1 MSISA
6 ISRGTGD
13 RVPTIGDIVWR
24 LITGSTVRAALPEA
38 ARAPVICVRTRCD
51 RRCLPHLG
59 SLAAS
64 AAEALKQREVD
75 RVGPSIFCFLLLSGT
90 HRKNNVA
97 KEKKNV
103 YSSIL
108 RLGYK

>member
-1 MSISA
+1 M
-6 ISRGTGD
+6 
-13 RVPTIGDIVWR
+13 WR

-75 RVGPSIFCFLLLSGT
+75 RVGPSIFCYLLLSG
-90 HRKNNVA
+90 KN
-97 KEKKNV
+97 EKIMLQKKIKIDIV
-103 YSSIL
+103 RY
-108 RLGYK
+108 